1 MLPAPHTNRHPE
13 EPRPCAASRRMATR
27 TGARGPSFEARRE
40 ERRAPQDDG
49 SVCCR
54 PVGRLPRLWSSA
66 PRRNCLTPGLPMSNI
81 NPDPF
86 TTRPEIEGTF
96 GVVTSTH
103 WIATAVGMATLER
116 GGNAFD
122 AGAATAFTLQ
132 VVEPHLNGPGGDVPV
147 IVHDVKRART
157 EVICGQGP
165 APAGAT
171 IKHYRDELGLD
182 LIPGTGLLAACIPGT
197 FDTWMT
203 LLRDYGTMRLA
214 DVLGPAIDYA
224 KNGYPLVE
232 RASATIDTVKDQFRQ
247 HWPTSAALYLPNDKV
262 PPPGTMF
269 SNPKMAETYQRILR
283 EAQGGSREQE
293 IERARKVWSQGF
305 VAQAVNDFCRTHE
318 IMDTSG
324 RRHRG
329 VLTAHDMA
337 TWQATVEAPIS
348 YGYGRYTVMKAGP
361 WTQGLATLQTLAL
374 LKGFDLDAM
383 SPVSAEFI
391 HLQIEATKLAFADR
405 DTFYG
410 DPKFVDVPIDVL
422 LSDGYN
428 DARVKLISNQASL
441 EIRPGSIAGFGK
453 TMGLRL
459 ADAARAAVGSS
470 GAGEPTVGDIPW
482 THDEDD
488 LPDAIAMQARKRE
501 KMGAVPGD
509 TVHFDIIDKAGN
521 MVSSTPSGGWLHS
534 SPVIP
539 ELGFPLGTRAQMF
552 SLEEGH
558 PASLAPRTRP
568 RSTLTPTMAL
578 RDGEPYLA
586 WGSPGG
592 DQQDQWITQF
602 FLRHVHAGMNLQ
614 EAIDAPAW
622 HTEHFLSSFW
632 PRTARPGV
640 VVAEGRVPKATQDEL
655 KKRGHKLEVGPD
667 WSEGRLTA
675 ASRDGK
681 PRRAAANP
689 P

>member
-1 MLPAPHTNRHPE
+1 M
-13 EPRPCAASRRMATR
+13 
-27 TGARGPSFEARRE
+27 G
-40 ERRAPQDDG
+40 
-49 SVCCR
+49 
-54 PVGRLPRLWSSA
+54 
-66 PRRNCLTPGLPMSNI
+66 NI

-103 WIATAVGMATLER
+103 WIATAVGMATLEK

-122 AGAATAFTLQ
+122 AGVATAFALQ

-147 IVHDVKRART
+147 ILHDVKRGRT

-214 DVLGPAIDYA
+214 DVLSPAIDYA
-224 KNGYPLVE
+224 SNGYPLVE

-247 HWPTSAALYLPNDKV
+247 HWPTSAALYLPGNKV
-262 PPPGTMF
+262 PAPGTMF
-269 SNPKMAETYQRILR
+269 SNPTMAETYARILK

-293 IERARKVWSQGF
+293 IERARMVWSQGF
-305 VAQAVNDFCRTHE
+305 VAEAIDRFCRTQE

-329 VLTAHDMA
+329 VLNGHDMA
-337 TWQATVEAPIS
+337 NWHATIEAPIS
-348 YGYGRYTVMKAGP
+348 YDYGRYTVMKAGP

-374 LKGFDLDAM
+374 LKGFDLDAL

-410 DPKFVDVPIDVL
+410 DPKFVDVPVDVL
-422 LSDGYN
+422 LSDAYN
-428 DARVKLISNQASL
+428 DARRKLITDRASMEL
-441 EIRPGSIAGFGK
+441 RPGAVTGFGK
-453 TMGLRL
+453 RVDIRL
-459 ADAARAAVGSS
+459 ADGARSAVENS
-470 GAGEPTVGDIPW
+470 GAGEPTVGRIAW
-482 THDEDD
+482 THDEDH
-488 LPDAIAMQARKRE
+488 LPDVALARE
-501 KMGAVPGD
+501 KMGAIPGD
-509 TVHFDIIDKAGN
+509 TVHFDIIDRDGN
-521 MVSSTPSGGWLHS
+521 MISATPSGGWLHS

-552 SLEEGH
+552 WLDEDH
-558 PASLAPRTRP
+558 PAALMPGKRP

-602 FLRHVHAGMNLQ
+602 FLRHVHARLNLQ

-622 HTEHFLSSFW
+622 HSEHFPSSFW
-632 PRTARPGV
+632 PRKARPGV
-640 VVAEGRVPKATQDEL
+640 MVVEQRVPEASVKEL
-655 KKRGHKLEVGPD
+655 RARGHIVEVGPE

-675 ASRDGK
+675 ASKLGRR
-681 PRRAAANP
+681 RRAAANP
-689 P
+689 RGMQGYAAGR

>member
-1 MLPAPHTNRHPE
+1 
-13 EPRPCAASRRMATR
+13 
-27 TGARGPSFEARRE
+27 
-40 ERRAPQDDG
+40 
-49 SVCCR
+49 
-54 PVGRLPRLWSSA
+54 
-66 PRRNCLTPGLPMSNI
+66 MSNI

-103 WIATAVGMATLER
+103 WIATAVGMATLEK

-122 AGAATAFTLQ
+122 AGVATAFTLQ

-147 IVHDVKRART
+147 IVHDIRRGRT

-171 IKHYRDELGLD
+171 IAHYRDELGLD

-214 DVLGPAIDYA
+214 DVLSPAIDYA
-224 KNGYPLVE
+224 KNGFPLVE
-232 RASATIDTVKDQFRQ
+232 RASATIDTVKDQFRE
-247 HWPTSAALYLPNDKV
+247 HWPTSAAVYLPNGKV
-262 PPPGTMF
+262 PAPGTIF
-269 SNPKMAETYQRILR
+269 TNPKLAETYERILR
-283 EAQGGSREQE
+283 EAQNGGGSRENE
-293 IERARKVWSQGF
+293 IERARKAWSQGF
-305 VAQAVNDFCRTHE
+305 VAEAIDRFCRTQE
-318 IMDTSG
+318 VMDTSG
-324 RRHRG
+324 RRHHG
-329 VLTAHDMA
+329 VLTGQDMA
-337 TWQATVEAPIS
+337 GWQATIEAPIF
-348 YGYGRYTVMKAGP
+348 YDYGRYRVMKAGP

-374 LKGFDLDAM
+374 LRGFDLDAL

-391 HLQIEATKLAFADR
+391 HLQVEATKLAFADR
-405 DTFYG
+405 DTIYG
-410 DPKFVDVPIDVL
+410 DPKFVNVPVDVL
-422 LSDGYN
+422 LSDIYN
-428 DARVKLISNQASL
+428 EQRRKLITDRASMEL
-441 EIRPGSIAGFGK
+441 RPGTVTGFGK
-453 TMGLRL
+453 QVDIRL
-459 ADAARAAVGSS
+459 ASGVRSAVENS
-470 GAGEPTVGDIPW
+470 GAGEPTVGRIDW

-488 LPDAIAMQARKRE
+488 LPDVTQARER
-501 KMGAVPGD
+501 MGAIPGD
-509 TVHFDIIDKAGN
+509 TVHFDIIDRDGN
-521 MVSSTPSGGWLHS
+521 MVTATPSGGWLHS

-552 SLEEGH
+552 WLDEDH
-558 PASLAPRTRP
+558 PAALMPGKRP

-602 FLRHVHAGMNLQ
+602 FLRHVHAKMNLQ

-622 HTEHFLSSFW
+622 HSEHFPSSFW
-632 PRTARPGV
+632 PRKARPGV
-640 VVAEGRVPKATQDEL
+640 MVVESRVPDATVREL
-655 KKRGHKLEVGPD
+655 RARGHQVEVGPD

-675 ASRDGK
+675 ASKVGRR
-681 PRRAAANP
+681 RRAAANP
-689 P
+689 RGMQGYAAGR